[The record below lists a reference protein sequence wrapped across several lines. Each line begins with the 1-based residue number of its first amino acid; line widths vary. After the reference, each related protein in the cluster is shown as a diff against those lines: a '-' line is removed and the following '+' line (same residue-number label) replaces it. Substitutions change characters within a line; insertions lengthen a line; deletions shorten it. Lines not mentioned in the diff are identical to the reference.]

1 MRALFQE
8 PLVVPGVQFILA
20 ELHAMKLDGVL
31 HHVYGEAF
39 LPTGVGQTP
48 ELRAAALALAVPASL
63 AKRAIVGQLSAAW
76 IYGCA
81 PSPQPL
87 ALLLDSG
94 GKSALLPPLSGCSL
108 RQVHVS
114 PAEVSELAGAHVT
127 NPLRTAVDVAR
138 SAPLPVARAVLEA
151 MAAQPELACSVGA
164 IMAELSGAAHVPGR
178 IRGLA
183 LLRGMGTG
191 S

>member
-1 MRALFQE
+1 M
-8 PLVVPGVQFILA
+8 VPGVQFILA

-39 LPTGVGQTP
+39 LPTGISETP

-63 AKRAIVGQLSAAW
+63 VGRAIVGQLSAAW

-87 ALLLDSG
+87 ALLLNSG

-108 RQVHVS
+108 RQVHIRPV
-114 PAEVSELAGAHVT
+114 EVWKLAGAYVT
-127 NPLRTAVDVAR
+127 SPLRTAVDVAR
-138 SAPLPVARAVLEA
+138 TAPLPLARAVLES
-151 MAAQPELACSVGA
+151 MTAQPELGCSVGG
-164 IMAELSGAAHVPGR
+164 IMAELSQAAHVPGR

-183 LLRGMGTG
+183 LLRSMATG
-191 S
+191 P